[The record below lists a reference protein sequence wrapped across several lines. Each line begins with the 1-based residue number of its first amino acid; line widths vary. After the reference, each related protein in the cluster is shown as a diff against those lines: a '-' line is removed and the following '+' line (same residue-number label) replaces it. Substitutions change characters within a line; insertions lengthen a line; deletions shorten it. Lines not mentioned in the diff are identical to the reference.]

1 MCLSTC
7 FTTPLVASAVLDI
20 APHNST
26 VLPAS
31 SSRSLQVLLPHFRFN
46 TSSPAAGHTSG
57 LYTCFAFP
65 CTASHLRFLETFYG
79 LLLVCFR
86 LVDPYFPRRISVL
99 KTHAHTLHTF
109 QTSTPLS
116 SVLFLCHPL
125 NSIIFII
132 KLRLSTFIYTTS
144 KVSWMRKRDLHILTS
159 NIFTYTGDARFS
171 VVHPDPSDDWNLR
184 IEYVQKR
191 DSGIYEC
198 QVNTEPKIN
207 MAIQLNVDA
216 VCREIECGGEMSAVT
231 DQTGTGGFTA
241 AQASIWGPEDVYVKK
256 GSTISL
262 TCSVNVHSSPPGSV
276 LWYHGASVVDFDSP
290 RGGISLE
297 TEKTAS
303 GTTSKLLVTKASLSD
318 SGNYTCVPS
327 NANPASVYVHVLNAG
342 EYPAAMQ
349 HGEHG
354 ACPTITPTLLLIV
367 LSALALA
374 R

>member
-1 MCLSTC
+1 M
-7 FTTPLVASAVLDI
+7 P
-20 APHNST
+20 
-26 VLPAS
+26 
-31 SSRSLQVLLPHFRFN
+31 
-46 TSSPAAGHTSG
+46 
-57 LYTCFAFP
+57 
-65 CTASHLRFLETFYG
+65 
-79 LLLVCFR
+79 
-86 LVDPYFPRRISVL
+86 
-99 KTHAHTLHTF
+99 
-109 QTSTPLS
+109 
-116 SVLFLCHPL
+116 
-125 NSIIFII
+125 
-132 KLRLSTFIYTTS
+132 
-144 KVSWMRKRDLHILTS
+144 IL
-159 NIFTYTGDARFS
+159 
-171 VVHPDPSDDWNLR
+171 
-184 IEYVQKR
+184 
-191 DSGIYEC
+191 
-198 QVNTEPKIN
+198 
-207 MAIQLNVDA
+207 A

-231 DQTGTGGFTA
+231 DRTGTGGFTA

-276 LWYHGASVVDFDSP
+276 LWYHGANVVDFDSP

-354 ACPTITPTLLLIV
+354 ACPALAPTTLLIL
-367 LSALALA
+367 LTALALA

>member
-216 VCREIECGGEMSAVT
+216 
-231 DQTGTGGFTA
+231 